1 MALTT
6 SASATAV
13 GVPFNPGAQLFSR
26 SSSSLWMATC
36 SAYSSPS
43 GHTWQARLLLREADA
58 TSQLR
63 HLIISS
69 LVHRTIGGVHCRL
82 SSVPHGCDAT
92 GESLNLDVTS

>member
-1 MALTT
+1 MATT

-43 GHTWQARLLLREADA
+43 GHTWQARLCSARQMPRHSEKASSSHHLLARPSNHRRRPLPIVFS
-58 TSQLR
+58 TPRLR
-63 HLIISS
+63 
-69 LVHRTIGGVHCRL
+69 RDR
-82 SSVPHGCDAT
+82 
-92 GESLNLDVTS
+92 